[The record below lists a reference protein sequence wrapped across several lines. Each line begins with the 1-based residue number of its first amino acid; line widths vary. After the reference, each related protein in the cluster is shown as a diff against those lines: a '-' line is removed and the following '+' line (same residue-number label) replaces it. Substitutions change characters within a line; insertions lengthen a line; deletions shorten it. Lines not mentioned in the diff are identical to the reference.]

1 MNTVLALLLM
11 VGVCAFAYGASV
23 GFRGK
28 ALYVDYYGR
37 DVPDRVKTTPH
48 LRARANRIFVV
59 CGVAAATLLLAPLV
73 WIFTD
78 FQRDRTTWELA
89 GLAAYV
95 FIVVIVGSYPFAKIK
110 SL

>member
-11 VGVCAFAYGASV
+11 VGLCAFAYGAAV

-28 ALYVDYYGR
+28 ALHVDYYGR

-73 WIFTD
+73 WIFSD

-95 FIVVIVGSYPFAKIK
+95 FVAVVIGGYPFAKIK